1 MNRRK
6 MCWDVNSYQEEAPV
20 TVYDCHGQVREIV
33 STTLSCNKYLINNR
47 GEISSGNMI
56 LITNGWFTE
65 EIPVVLTMILRA
77 GDFSL
82 PGLCQS
88 IRFSIIGPFI

>member
-1 MNRRK
+1 M
-6 MCWDVNSYQEEAPV
+6 
-20 TVYDCHGQVREIV
+20 
-33 STTLSCNKYLINNR
+33 NNR
-47 GEISSGNMI
+47 GGISSGNMI

-65 EIPVVLTMILRA
+65 EIPVVSTMIQRA

-82 PGLCQS
+82 PGLCQI